1 MDVVDN
7 IGGKSFCALADGAV
21 GCVRGAVGNF
31 RDEFEAGCKGIP
43 AWQLLPYERST
54 IFSAEDMGSGV
65 SSEFG
70 VKA

>member
-1 MDVVDN
+1 M
-7 IGGKSFCALADGAV
+7 GQSSGWLMSSSS
-21 GCVRGAVGNF
+21 R
-31 RDEFEAGCKGIP
+31 IP
-43 AWQLLPYERST
+43 AWQLLPYERSA

>member
-1 MDVVDN
+1 M
-7 IGGKSFCALADGAV
+7 

-43 AWQLLPYERST
+43 AWQLLPYERSA